1 MRTGF
6 CASLFLL
13 AMANVASAEVA
24 MEGNGQFG
32 LFPPSAAAKIPE
44 ERGAVTAPSF
54 QQPPRTGIVLRGTGR
69 FGLLYQEQGNEP
81 ADVTVSTRLRLD
93 LDISHETDSGVTVGG
108 RVRAQASGGS
118 GTGLNAPTL
127 YATWD

>member
-24 MEGNGQFG
+24 MEGERTVRAVSPFG
-32 LFPPSAAAKIPE
+32 CARRYRRSGARLLPRPSSSR
-44 ERGAVTAPSF
+44 RGPGSY
-54 QQPPRTGIVLRGTGR
+54 LRGNGR

-108 RVRAQASGGS
+108 RVRAQASGGR
-118 GTGLNAPTL
+118 GPG
-127 YATWD
+127 